1 MSGHPVFG
9 SLQHRS
15 GGGYGFVVF
24 GRLAGRSFVG
34 VAENHV
40 GAVEGCRKGRELKVV
55 LRVQKEC
62 GRGVFE
68 MVAQDMSQMAIE
80 SLGSQ
85 MSLRL

>member
-1 MSGHPVFG
+1 M
-9 SLQHRS
+9 QHRS

-40 GAVEGCRKGRELKVV
+40 GAVEGGRKGRELEVV
-55 LRVQKEC
+55 LTVQKEC
-62 GRGVFE
+62 GRRVFE

-80 SLGSQ
+80 SLGSETT
-85 MSLRL
+85 LRL